1 VANPP
6 DFELLAGLRARVLV
20 SHAPPNARLKT
31 KAEDVALERE
41 DARRG
46 LPAEMRPG
54 GSYSEIAVQKRV
66 VGRIATR
73 RGAGGA
79 PRVPGPGRGY
89 NLGR

>member
-20 SHAPPNARLKT
+20 SHAPRNALSKT
-31 KAEDVALERE
+31 EGEEVALERK

-54 GSYSEIAVQKRV
+54 DNYSEIAVQKRV
-66 VGRIATR
+66 VGRIALMPR
-73 RGAGGA
+73 RKDNRAD
-79 PRVPGPGRGY
+79 P
-89 NLGR
+89 